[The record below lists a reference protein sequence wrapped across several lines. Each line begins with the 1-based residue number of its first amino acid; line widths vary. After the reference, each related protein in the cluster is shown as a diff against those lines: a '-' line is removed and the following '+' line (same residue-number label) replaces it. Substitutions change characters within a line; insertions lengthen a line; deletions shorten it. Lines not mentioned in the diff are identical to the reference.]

1 MVTET
6 EDFKDGFI
14 LALTETGHTEAA
26 ANLAYIE
33 YLNTTVTKDIILGMI
48 GNLVADFMYYDRK
61 EDDDLPRGA
70 IEKALA
76 SGVLTVDEIV
86 EKFREEME
94 ESAAE

>member
-1 MVTET
+1 MVAET

-14 LALTETGHTEAA
+14 QALVDTGQTEAA

-33 YLNTTVTKDIILGMI
+33 YLNTTVTKGVILGVI

-76 SGVLTVDEIV
+76 TGVLTIDEIV
-86 EKFREEME
+86 ETFREAME
-94 ESAAE
+94 SSAD